1 MLKCIRLSP
10 VLFFLHFS
18 LRYKALRS
26 VTLMTAAPVVATGV
40 PFSAVLVIVMI
51 ALNIRIV
58 SKLTCKKCFNG
69 LVARS
74 ADTTKELDTRFC
86 KSHLSSATDA
96 TADNSIRSDCF
107 QKTG

>member
-1 MLKCIRLSP
+1 
-10 VLFFLHFS
+10 
-18 LRYKALRS
+18 
-26 VTLMTAAPVVATGV
+26 MTAAPVVSTGV

-51 ALNIRIV
+51 ALNVRIV

-69 LVARS
+69 LVAKS

-96 TADNSIRSDCF
+96 TADNSIRSDFF